1 MCMHMCD
8 YISTPP
14 PPAENVGSV
23 YLFIYYFFLNDNLI
37 DNNWG
42 RGDSNPGFPYIG
54 EQAMLLNCKTLGK
67 NVALSCPLYVTIL

>member
-8 YISTPP
+8 YISFPPTPP
-14 PPAENVGSV
+14 RGENVGSG
-23 YLFIYYFFLNDNLI
+23 FFFFLNDNLI